1 MIELNKQYFR
11 HRHGGVDY
19 AIPFRIIES
28 IHQSE
33 DKVEFTIHYHN
44 KESVVV
50 TWLQD
55 TFLEDWIFYTELLG
69 ALR

>member
-11 HRHGGVDY
+11 HRLGGVDY
-19 AIPFRIIES
+19 AIPFKITKS
-28 IHQSE
+28 GNVQ
-33 DKVEFTIHYHN
+33 FTIHYHD
-44 KESVVV
+44 KESIVV

-55 TFLEDWIFYTELLG
+55 TFLEDWSFCTELLG